1 MLGVCLGGLMSGAAV
16 ADDVSAAAAANF
28 TDTAQALAR
37 QFGQKTGHPVVLRFG
52 STIARSGCGGGS

>member
-1 MLGVCLGGLMSGAAV
+1 MSGAAV